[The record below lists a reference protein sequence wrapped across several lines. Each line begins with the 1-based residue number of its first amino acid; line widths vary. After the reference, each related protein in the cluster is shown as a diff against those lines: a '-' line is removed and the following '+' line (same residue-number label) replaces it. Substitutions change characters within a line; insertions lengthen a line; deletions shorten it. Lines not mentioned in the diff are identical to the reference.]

1 MDIEPL
7 NGTEGVFIPADKNP
21 ATSPG
26 HEKIPVIYEVG
37 GVYFVAE
44 EGCAWM
50 FSEPEFSTRADEC
63 RRDWLDS
70 IRLNHSLGYFIDDLK
85 LRVLKELNVE
95 L

>member
-7 NGTEGVFIPADKNP
+7 NGTEGVFIPTDKNP

-50 FSEPEFSTRADEC
+50 FSEPEFCTRADEC

>member
-7 NGTEGVFIPADKNP
+7 EGADGVFVPADKNP
-21 ATSPG
+21 MTSPG
-26 HEKIPVIYEVG
+26 HEKIPVIYG
-37 GVYFVAE
+37 IDGVYFVAE

-50 FSEPEFSTRADEC
+50 FREPEFSTRAAEC

-85 LRVLKELNVE
+85 LRVLKELNIK